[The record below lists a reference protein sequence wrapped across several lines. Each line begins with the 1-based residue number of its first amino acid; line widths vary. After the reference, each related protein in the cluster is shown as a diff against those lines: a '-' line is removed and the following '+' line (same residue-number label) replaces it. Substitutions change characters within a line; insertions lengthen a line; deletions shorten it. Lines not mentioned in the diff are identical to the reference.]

1 VTTTTRVSEYLYT
14 AGWRPTPHHA
24 DAWNDPRTGDR
35 YELREALTLQ
45 HARDARD
52 LLAEHP
58 TDRAPRIYG
67 RGRA

>member
-1 VTTTTRVSEYLYT
+1 MTRTTAVAEYLYT

-24 DAWNDPRTGDR
+24 DAWNDPTTGDR

-45 HARDARD
+45 HARDGRA
-52 LLAEHP
+52 LLLEHP
-58 TDRAPRIYG
+58 TDRAPRIVG